1 MKLGKFIRLEYTGTL
16 DNGEV
21 FDSTDPK
28 VVEDAFG
35 STVIILGAGHV
46 LKGLEKGLLEMKIGE
61 KKELDISV
69 EDGFG
74 KRDPK
79 KIKLVSTNKFK
90 SDKIAPY
97 PGLKVTMDGQMATI
111 KSVSP
116 GRVVVDFNH
125 PLAGLKLHYKV
136 KMIEEVLDTKIQIAE
151 LMKFHFGRE
160 LGFEIKGNQI
170 TIENVPKY
178 AQNKLKEE
186 LATYTA
192 FKSPSFVEL
201 KGETHEEHDQS
212 S

>member
-28 VVEDAFG
+28 VVEGVFG

-46 LKGLEKGLLEMKIGE
+46 IKGLEKELFDMKTGDE
-61 KKELDISV
+61 KDLDIPA

-74 KRDPK
+74 KRDLK
-79 KIKLVSTNKFK
+79 KIKLVSSKKFK
-90 SDKIAPY
+90 VDQIAPY
-97 PGLKVTMDGQMATI
+97 PGLRITMDGQLATV
-111 KSVSP
+111 KSVSS

-136 KMIEEVLDTKIQIAE
+136 KMVEEVTDKKMQVAE
-151 LMKFHFGRE
+151 LLKFHFGQE
-160 LGFEIKGNQI
+160 LGFEIKDDQLI
-170 TIENVPKY
+170 LQNVPKY
-178 AQNKLKEE
+178 AQSKLKEE
-186 LATYTA
+186 LATYTS
-192 FKSPSFVEL
+192 FKNVSFVEL
-201 KGETHEEHDQS
+201 EGETNEKHDQS